1 MTGRLRFGRG
11 NAPLIPTPF
20 WPFGVALAFD
30 ALFCSSPQLWQQVV
44 ILLLADGSGQPLGAG
59 SQQRT
64 LFGQVFPVRPL
75 LSSARPLS
83 LQVNA
88 QALTSA
94 FSPHT
99 KPWIGLA
106 EALGTLMRAW
116 AGSPK
121 GTIQVVTQGELG
133 TLQGVGERGAGSA
146 LRSLCLLQ
154 IRQRGPRR

>member
-1 MTGRLRFGRG
+1 MLSALHGEQSLR
-11 NAPLIPTPF
+11 
-20 WPFGVALAFD
+20 
-30 ALFCSSPQLWQQVV
+30 SSP
-44 ILLLADGSGQPLGAG
+44 
-59 SQQRT
+59 T
-64 LFGQVFPVRPL
+64 
-75 LSSARPLS
+75 SALCPFS

-121 GTIQVVTQGELG
+121 GTIQVVTHGELG
-133 TLQGVGERGAGSA
+133 TRQREGEEERGASHCV
-146 LRSLCLLQ
+146 CLLQ
-154 IRQRGPRR
+154 VTDGGDSKVTLAL

>member
-1 MTGRLRFGRG
+1 MGCLFLRC
-11 NAPLIPTPF
+11 
-20 WPFGVALAFD
+20 
-30 ALFCSSPQLWQQVV
+30 ALFLHLRLTQPSQLSCGSWALLPAADFSCPTSWLAARPCLDRSALSP
-44 ILLLADGSGQPLGAG
+44 
-59 SQQRT
+59 
-64 LFGQVFPVRPL
+64 LFL
-75 LSSARPLS
+75 TSALFPLS

-94 FSPHT
+94 FSPQT

-133 TLQGVGERGAGSA
+133 TLLREGEEGHGLCSLLCMSAVGHRE
-146 LRSLCLLQ
+146 
-154 IRQRGPRR
+154 

>member
-1 MTGRLRFGRG
+1 MNKEGTGPLREFA
-11 NAPLIPTPF
+11 APPWRPACWWLVEAVTAPKPGGPVPSAPHRKSGI
-20 WPFGVALAFD
+20 
-30 ALFCSSPQLWQQVV
+30 
-44 ILLLADGSGQPLGAG
+44 GSK
-59 SQQRT
+59 T
-64 LFGQVFPVRPL
+64 LFGQVCPVPPCPDFR
-75 LSSARPLS
+75 SVRS

-121 GTIQVVTQGELG
+121 GTIQVVTQGEQGSLQREG
-133 TLQGVGERGAGSA
+133 RGVRTLHPTV
-146 LRSLCLLQ
+146 CLPQVTSSEGL
-154 IRQRGPRR
+154 